1 MNAVTTFNPTQLP
14 AHLRATE
21 LSDATKAL
29 MGNSSGFRLSIKGN
43 VFRLLSNGKEYSKIP
58 DRTLDVVVVGAAAK
72 VQRTFYMR
80 TYEEDAEPTAPD
92 CTSSDGEV
100 PDKRSL
106 HPQAARCADCPQNA
120 KGSGQGDSRACRFSQ
135 SLAVVLANDI
145 GGNVL
150 KLQVPAASIFGK
162 GEGQSV
168 PLREYVTQ
176 LAQIPV
182 NIDTV
187 VTKMSFDLDVSSPK
201 LFWSPVRY
209 LTEAEYAEAQKQG
222 RSEAARRA
230 IEFNVFETDGGN
242 KPKAPAIEGKPPTAA
257 APAQPPA
264 PPPPP
269 PETEEEREARE
280 FAEFKA
286 AKAAKAAAANKPAKG
301 RTAKPETPAAEP
313 AVAEPAVR
321 AAAPAAPAPGRANL
335 AGILAA
341 WDGPEGGTDD

>member
-1 MNAVTTFNPTQLP
+1 MTNLTTFNPAQLP
-14 AHLRATE
+14 AHLRTAE

-58 DRTLDVVVVGAAAK
+58 DRSLDIVVVAAAPK
-72 VQRTFYMR
+72 VTRTFYLQA
-80 TYEEDAEPTAPD
+80 YDDGAEPAAPD

-100 PDKRSL
+100 PDKRSK
-106 HPQAARCADCPQNA
+106 HKQSERCADCPQNA

-135 SLAVVLANDI
+135 ALAVVLANDI

-162 GEGQSV
+162 GEGSNV

-187 VTKMSFDLDVSSPK
+187 VTKISFDLDSSSPK
-201 LFWSPVRY
+201 LFWAPARY
-209 LTEAEYAEAQKQG
+209 LTEAEYAEALKQG
-222 RSEAARRA
+222 KSEAARRA
-230 IEFNVFETDGGN
+230 VEFTVFEQDTAKKTETPAIAGTP
-242 KPKAPAIEGKPPTAA
+242 PKAAEP
-257 APAQPPA
+257 APAPA
-264 PPPPP
+264 PAEPV
-269 PETEEEREARE
+269 ETEEEREARE

-286 AKAAKAAAANKPAKG
+286 AKAAKANKPAAS
-301 RTAKPETPAAEP
+301 RAKKETPAAEP
-313 AVAEPAVR
+313 TEPTVR
-321 AAAPAAPAPGRANL
+321 QTSAPPAPAPGRANL
-335 AGILAA
+335 AATLAA
-341 WDGPEGGTDD
+341 WDKEGGTDD